1 VGRAGPSRTVG
12 IQECSLRNVYTANKS
27 LYRLPL
33 PRSGFGTPPTFVD
46 VRSRSLN
53 PRRSRRDAPYLPH
66 LYQGI
71 IDTCRKKWSSSFVAV
86 HLISVVDDDE
96 SVREALFGLLRS
108 LGFAVS
114 AFASAEEFLA
124 SDQLASADCL
134 ILDVRMPG
142 MGGIELQRQ
151 LVAGHYEI
159 PVIFIT
165 AHEEDGMRA
174 RALSDGVGAVL
185 IKPFSEEAIL
195 SAIHSA
201 LTAQ

>member
-1 VGRAGPSRTVG
+1 M
-12 IQECSLRNVYTANKS
+12 
-27 LYRLPL
+27 
-33 PRSGFGTPPTFVD
+33 
-46 VRSRSLN
+46 
-53 PRRSRRDAPYLPH
+53 
-66 LYQGI
+66 
-71 IDTCRKKWSSSFVAV
+71 AV

-96 SVREALFGLLRS
+96 SVREALSGLLRS

-174 RALSDGVGAVL
+174 RALSDGVEAVL

>member
-1 VGRAGPSRTVG
+1 
-12 IQECSLRNVYTANKS
+12 
-27 LYRLPL
+27 
-33 PRSGFGTPPTFVD
+33 
-46 VRSRSLN
+46 
-53 PRRSRRDAPYLPH
+53 
-66 LYQGI
+66 
-71 IDTCRKKWSSSFVAV
+71 VAV

-96 SVREALFGLLRS
+96 SVREALSGLLRS

-174 RALSDGVGAVL
+174 RSLSDGVGAVL